1 MDAEFTQYFLNQLWI
16 YWSCSCGKAF
26 SLVDMQVLNRST
38 KDVYNDSDFFIKF
51 TWKKTGGG
59 GSPTVLKQQKWEKGI
74 YLVE

>member
-38 KDVYNDSDFFIKF
+38 KDVYDSDFFIKF

-59 GSPTVLKQQKWEKGI
+59 GSPTVLKQQKGEKGI